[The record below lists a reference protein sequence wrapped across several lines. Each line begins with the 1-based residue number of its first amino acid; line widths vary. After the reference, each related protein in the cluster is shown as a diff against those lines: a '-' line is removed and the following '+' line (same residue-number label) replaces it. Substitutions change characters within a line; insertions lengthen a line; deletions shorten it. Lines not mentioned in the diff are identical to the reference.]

1 MHAPTTH
8 RTETATMAATETD
21 ILTRRLVH
29 QHAAFP
35 PSTSTAAATTTTATT
50 TAVAVAVGGG
60 RQGLNADHI
69 HKHQALCT
77 RGEFQH
83 KRQFQ

>member
-29 QHAAFP
+29 QHAAFL
-35 PSTSTAAATTTTATT
+35 PSTSTAAATTTTTT
-50 TAVAVAVGGG
+50 AVAVGGG

>member
-29 QHAAFP
+29 QHAAFL
-35 PSTSTAAATTTTATT
+35 PSTSTAAATTTTTT
-50 TAVAVAVGGG
+50 TTAVAVGGG

>member
-1 MHAPTTH
+1 MHSPTTH

-29 QHAAFP
+29 QHAAFL
-35 PSTSTAAATTTTATT
+35 PSTSTAAATTTTT
-50 TAVAVAVGGG
+50 TAAVAVGGG
-60 RQGLNADHI
+60 RWGLNADHI